1 MTTTSRHET
10 PGRTPR
16 PASTSTTEAGASSR
30 GPGNVPPARKPG
42 PGAYPWAM
50 SAAVA
55 IAVLG
60 TSLSLNGVF
69 RGWAWLVPA
78 ITTVCTVAMTLAV
91 LRALRAHSLLITL
104 GGLVSLAFI
113 LTFTF
118 FRQQS
123 IAGFVPSGETYAQLG
138 KFLKRA
144 GETVVSETAPVAPN
158 AGIVFVACASLGLVV
173 VLTDALAVPLGMPA
187 TSGLGLLAVLVFP
200 ATIKPQGAGLL
211 GFLAA
216 AVGFILILG
225 CSQWFAPDSRLQT
238 DNPRGTGQLKRS
250 TVIGAVALVLGLLL
264 PLAIPGFER
273 GTFPVGSR
281 LNPWGVSN
289 GLNPMITLG
298 NSLRNPTG
306 DGRITYATSSTAPV
320 YLRSVTIDK
329 FDGDTWAPDDREAS
343 RRVGPGRV
351 APDYPLPAD
360 LVRQLTVID
369 TGQFTSPYLP
379 VPYAPTAVNGL
390 SGRWSWDPETLSIR
404 AEDTNTRNQ
413 QYTVYSALPA
423 LTSATLSQ
431 DNARPTSISQDFIQ
445 VPNNVPDIV
454 KNTAKTVTAGATGN
468 YAKAIAIQSYLRSP
482 QFSYSLQ
489 APVQGGYDGNGLSVL
504 ADFLEQKSG
513 YCVHFAS
520 AMAVMARLSGIP
532 SRIAVGYAPGHSTGV
547 TVAVAG
553 QEPLPEF
560 EVDARDAHAW
570 PELYFEGVGWVAF
583 EPTPSRGVVPP
594 YAAEPT
600 SEGGQSTNLHDEN
613 LTPGSVTPQPGTPAV
628 PPLAGSGVGGST
640 SAGSA
645 TVLYVVAGALL
656 VAVLAASPR
665 LVRSGIRA
673 RRLKPRRALRIGS
686 GGGVGPAP
694 PRDGPVLA
702 WAELRDL
709 ATDYGV
715 PPVPS
720 ETPRHFAARLRH
732 SAVLGAPAA
741 SASGAADDAGQQAVA
756 LLTGDFERQRYGPPT
771 DPAADGATEQAGA
784 TAAGRIAA
792 VRAALRRNAT
802 WFAAFRAD
810 WFPPSLMSR
819 WFQLVRTPFRWLG
832 GISVAAAR
840 RAAASWQSLFG
851 SIRRRR

>member
-16 PASTSTTEAGASSR
+16 SASTSTGEGGASSG
-30 GPGNVPPARKPG
+30 GPGKVPRARKPG
-42 PGAYPWAM
+42 PRAYPWAM
-50 SAAVA
+50 SAAIA

-60 TSLSLNGVF
+60 TALSLNGVF

-91 LRALRAHSLLITL
+91 LRALRAHALLITL

-113 LTFTF
+113 LTSTF

-123 IAGFVPSGETYAQLG
+123 IAGFVPSGETYAQFG

-173 VLTDALAVPLGMPA
+173 VLIDALAVPLGMPA

-211 GFLAA
+211 GFLAT

-225 CSQWFAPDSRLQT
+225 CSQWFAPDWRLQT
-238 DNPRGTGQLKRS
+238 DNPRGAGQLKRS

-264 PLAIPGFER
+264 PLAVPGFER

-343 RRVGPGRV
+343 RRIGPGRV
-351 APDYPLPAD
+351 APDYPLPSD

-390 SGRWSWDPETLSIR
+390 SGRWSWDPETLGIR

-413 QYTVYSALPA
+413 QYTVFSALPA

-454 KNTAKTVTAGATGN
+454 KNTAKTVTAGANDN
-468 YAKAIAIQSYLRSP
+468 YAKAMAIQSYLRSP
-482 QFSYSLQ
+482 KFSYSLQ

-560 EVDARDAHAW
+560 AVDARDAHAW
-570 PELYFEGVGWVAF
+570 PELYFEGAGWVAF

-613 LTPGSVTPQPGTPAV
+613 LTPGSVTPQPGAPTV
-628 PPLAGSGVGGST
+628 PPLAGPGVGGTT

-645 TVLYVVAGALL
+645 TLLDVVAGALL
-656 VAVLAASPR
+656 VAVLAALPR

-673 RRLKPRRALRIGS
+673 RRLKPPLTRRNGS
-686 GGGVGPAP
+686 GGRVRPAP
-694 PRDGPVLA
+694 PSDGPVLA

-720 ETPRHFAARLRH
+720 ETPRHFAARLRN
-732 SAVLGAPAA
+732 STALGAPAA
-741 SASGAADDAGQQAVA
+741 SPSGAADDAGQQAVA
-756 LLTGDFERQRYGPPT
+756 LLTVDFERQRYGPPT
-771 DPAADGATEQAGA
+771 DPAADGATEQANA

-802 WFAAFRAD
+802 WFATFRAD
-810 WFPPSLMSR
+810 WFPRSLMSR
-819 WFQLVRTPFRWLG
+819 WFQLVWTPFRWLG

-840 RAAASWQSLFG
+840 RVAASWQSLFG
-851 SIRRRR
+851 SIRWRR

>member
-1 MTTTSRHET
+1 MTTTSRHGT

-16 PASTSTTEAGASSR
+16 PASTGTGEGAS
-30 GPGNVPPARKPG
+30 GPGKVPRARKPG

-78 ITTVCTVAMTLAV
+78 ITIVCTVALTLAV
-91 LRALRAHSLLITL
+91 LRALRAHPLLVTL

-123 IAGFVPSGETYAQLG
+123 IAGFVPSNETYAQFG

-144 GETVVSETAPVAPN
+144 GQTVVSETAPVAPN

-187 TSGLGLLAVLVFP
+187 TSGLGLLAVLAFP
-200 ATIKPQGAGLL
+200 ATIKPQGAGLP

-238 DNPRGTGQLKRS
+238 DNPHGTGQIKRS
-250 TVIGAVALVLGLLL
+250 MVIGAVALVLGLLL
-264 PLAIPGFER
+264 PLAVPGFER

-298 NSLRNPTG
+298 SSLRNPSG
-306 DGRITYATSSTAPV
+306 DGRITYATSSIAPV

-351 APDYPLPAD
+351 APDYPLPPD

-390 SGRWSWDPETLSIR
+390 SGRWSWDPATLSIR
-404 AEDTNTRNQ
+404 AEDTTTRNQ

-423 LTSATLSQ
+423 LTAATLSQ

-454 KNTAKTVTAGATGN
+454 KNTAKTVTAGASGN
-468 YAKAIAIQSYLRSP
+468 YAKAMAIQSYLRSP

-560 EVDARDAHAW
+560 AVDARDAHAW

-600 SEGGQSTNLHDEN
+600 SAGGQGTNLHDEN

-628 PPLAGSGVGGST
+628 PPLAGPGVGAGP

-645 TVLYVVAGALL
+645 AVLYVVAGALL
-656 VAVLAASPR
+656 LAALAASPR
-665 LVRSGIRA
+665 LVRAGTRA
-673 RRLKPRRALRIGS
+673 RRLN
-686 GGGVGPAP
+686 
-694 PRDGPVLA
+694 GPVLA
-702 WAELRDL
+702 WAELQDL
-709 ATDYGV
+709 ATDYGL

-720 ETPRHFAARLRH
+720 ETPRHFAARLRT
-732 SAVLGAPAA
+732 SAVLGPLAA
-741 SASGAADDAGQQAVA
+741 SPSGAADDAGQQAVA
-756 LLTGDFERQRYGPPT
+756 SLTSDFERQRYGPPT
-771 DPAADGATEQAGA
+771 DPAADGATEQANA
-784 TAAGRIAA
+784 TAALRIAA

-802 WFAAFRAD
+802 WFATFRAD

-840 RAAASWQSLFG
+840 RTAASWRSLFG
-851 SIRRRR
+851 SIRWRG

>member
-1 MTTTSRHET
+1 
-10 PGRTPR
+10 
-16 PASTSTTEAGASSR
+16 
-30 GPGNVPPARKPG
+30 
-42 PGAYPWAM
+42 M
-50 SAAVA
+50 SAAIA

-60 TSLSLNGVF
+60 TALSLNGVF

-78 ITTVCTVAMTLAV
+78 ITIVCTVAMTLAV
-91 LRALRAHSLLITL
+91 LRALRAHSLLTTL

-113 LTFTF
+113 LAFTF

-123 IAGFVPSGETYAQLG
+123 IAGFVPSGETFDQFG

-173 VLTDALAVPLGMPA
+173 VLIDALAVPLGMPA

-216 AVGFILILG
+216 TIGFILILG

-238 DNPRGTGQLKRS
+238 DNARGTGQLKRS
-250 TVIGAVALVLGLLL
+250 MVIGAVALVLGLLL

-320 YLRSVTIDK
+320 YLRSVTIDR

-343 RRVGPGRV
+343 RRLGPGRM
-351 APDYPLPAD
+351 APDYPLPSD

-413 QYTVYSALPA
+413 QYTVYSALPT
-423 LTSATLSQ
+423 LTSALLSQ

-445 VPNNVPDIV
+445 LPSNVPDIV
-454 KNTAKTVTAGATGN
+454 KNTAKTVTAGANGN
-468 YAKAIAIQSYLRSP
+468 YAKAMAIQDYLRSP

-520 AMAVMARLSGIP
+520 AMAVMARLDGIP
-532 SRIAVGYAPGHSTGV
+532 SRIAVGYAPGHATGV

-594 YAAEPT
+594 YASEPA
-600 SEGGQSTNLHDEN
+600 SAGSPSTNLHDEN
-613 LTPGSVTPQPGTPAV
+613 LTPGSSTPQPSASAV
-628 PPLAGSGVGGST
+628 PPLAGPGVGTGTST
-640 SAGSA
+640 GFG

-656 VAVLAASPR
+656 LAVMAASPR
-665 LVRSGIRA
+665 LVRSAIRA
-673 RRLKPRRALRIGS
+673 RRLKPPRAGQIRS
-686 GGGVGPAP
+686 EGGAGPAP
-694 PRDGPVLA
+694 SGDGPALA
-702 WAELRDL
+702 WAELQDL
-709 ATDYGV
+709 ATDYGI

-720 ETPRHFAARLRH
+720 ETPRHFAARLRN

-741 SASGAADDAGQQAVA
+741 ALAGAADETAADDAGQQAVA
-756 LLTGDFERQRYGPPT
+756 SLTGDFERQRYGPPG
-771 DPAADGATEQAGA
+771 DPAANGAAEQAN
-784 TAAGRIAA
+784 AAAARIVA
-792 VRAALRRNAT
+792 VRAAFRRNAS
-802 WFAAFRAD
+802 WIAVLRAD

-819 WFQLVRTPFRWLG
+819 WFQLLWSPFRWLG
-832 GISVAAAR
+832 GILATAAR
-840 RAAASWQSLFG
+840 RVAASSQRLFG
-851 SIRRRR
+851 SIRWRR

>member
-1 MTTTSRHET
+1 
-10 PGRTPR
+10 
-16 PASTSTTEAGASSR
+16 
-30 GPGNVPPARKPG
+30 
-42 PGAYPWAM
+42 M
-50 SAAVA
+50 SAAIA

-60 TSLSLNGVF
+60 TSLALNGVF

-78 ITTVCTVAMTLAV
+78 ITTVCTVALTLAV
-91 LRALRAHSLLITL
+91 LRALRAHALLVTL
-104 GGLVSLAFI
+104 GGLLSLAFI

-123 IAGFVPSGETYAQLG
+123 FAGFVPSDETYAQLG
-138 KFLKRA
+138 RFLKRA

-158 AGIVFVACASLGLVV
+158 AGIVLVACASLGLVV

-200 ATIKPQGAGLL
+200 ATIKPQGAGLP

-250 TVIGAVALVLGLLL
+250 MVIGAVALVLGLLL
-264 PLAIPGFER
+264 PVAIPGFER

-298 NSLRNPTG
+298 SSLRNPTG

-320 YLRSVTIDK
+320 YLRSVTIDR

-390 SGRWSWDPETLSIR
+390 SGRWSWDPQTLSIR

-413 QYTVYSALPA
+413 QYTVYSALPT
-423 LTSATLSQ
+423 LTAATLSQ

-454 KNTAKTVTAGATGN
+454 KNTAKTVTAGADGN
-468 YAKAIAIQSYLRSP
+468 YAKAMAIQGYLRSP

-504 ADFLEQKSG
+504 ADFLAQKSG

-532 SRIAVGYAPGHSTGV
+532 SRIAVGYAPGHSTGA

-594 YAAEPT
+594 YAAVPT

-613 LTPGSVTPQPGTPAV
+613 LTPGSATPQPGTPAV
-628 PPLAGSGVGGST
+628 PPLAGPGVGGDT

-645 TVLYVVAGALL
+645 TVLYIVAGVLL
-656 VAVLAASPR
+656 LAALAASPR

-673 RRLKPRRALRIGS
+673 RRLN
-686 GGGVGPAP
+686 
-694 PRDGPVLA
+694 GPVPA

-709 ATDYGV
+709 ATDYGL
-715 PPVPS
+715 PPLPS

-732 SAVLGAPAA
+732 SVALGPTVA
-741 SASGAADDAGQQAVA
+741 SLPGAADDAGQQAIA
-756 LLTGDFERQRYGPPT
+756 SLTGDFERQRYGPPA
-771 DPAADGATEQAGA
+771 DPAADGATEQPNT
-784 TAAGRIAA
+784 TAAGRIAT

-819 WFQLVRTPFRWLG
+819 WFQILSWPFRWLG
-832 GISVAAAR
+832 GISASAAR
-840 RAAASWQSLFG
+840 RAAASVQKLFG
-851 SIRRRR
+851 AIRWRP